1 MTQFLLLLLLVPP
14 AASRM
19 RATEAESRVTGRT
32 SGPLARAIA
41 PAPAT
46 SAGRREQVPA
56 PLTPAATRKAELLL
70 RDHLPCLGCHT
81 LNGSGG
87 KVGPDLTTV
96 RTRRSADYIAAIVAD
111 PARVIPAA
119 AMPRTLMLPATRDL
133 IIRYLQTRPGNAAG
147 GVPAPASAP
156 VPAPPAT
163 ADGAAL
169 YARWCASCHGA
180 KGQGDGPNAAAL
192 PIKPAAHADKA
203 TMSQRPDDTL
213 YDTIAG
219 GGAIMNRSARM
230 PAFGAS
236 LSAGEI
242 RALVAHIRS
251 LCRCEG
257 PAWSRDPKGGA

>member
-1 MTQFLLLLLLVPP
+1 VTQFLLLLLLVPP

-46 SAGRREQVPA
+46 SAGRREPVPE

-96 RTRRSADYIAAIVAD
+96 RTRRSADYVAAIVAD
-111 PARVIPAA
+111 PARVVPAA

-147 GVPAPASAP
+147 GVPAPRRPPYPPLPPLRTARRSTPGGAPAAMEPRDRATAPTPLPSPSNRRRTPTRRRCLSAP
-156 VPAPPAT
+156 TTRCTTP
-163 ADGAAL
+163 
-169 YARWCASCHGA
+169 S
-180 KGQGDGPNAAAL
+180 
-192 PIKPAAHADKA
+192 PAAV
-203 TMSQRPDDTL
+203 
-213 YDTIAG
+213 
-219 GGAIMNRSARM
+219 RS
-230 PAFGAS
+230 
-236 LSAGEI
+236 
-242 RALVAHIRS
+242 
-251 LCRCEG
+251 
-257 PAWSRDPKGGA
+257 